1 VIQKPALCSG
11 GWMARLRSSPLRGY
25 RASARRKTLTG
36 HFKFNLPPIHLQ
48 VKRCA
53 AAARKQL
60 AILRE
65 EREKAAKLPP
75 KNEVHKMRISKR
87 VADGAARFDA
97 TSERL
102 RQKRQRKQTNSS
114 PVASALPTTAGGEH
128 GSRRL
133 IGERE
138 HAAATNEEVN

>member
-1 VIQKPALCSG
+1 
-11 GWMARLRSSPLRGY
+11 M
-25 RASARRKTLTG
+25 TG
-36 HFKFNLPPIHLQ
+36 AFKYALPPIHLQ

-65 EREKAAKLPP
+65 GRERAAKFPP
-75 KNEVHKMRISKR
+75 KNEVHEMRSSKR
-87 VADGAARFDA
+87 LADSVARFDA

-114 PVASALPTTAGGEH
+114 PVASATAGGGH

-133 IGERE
+133 RGEPE
-138 HAAATNEEVN
+138 HAAATNTKEARHDA